1 MLRNIY
7 TKPLMDLITRITEI
21 FKKADEISDKK
32 AMNLARKKFIA
43 LFIIGLIDCRDV
55 CFKEIA
61 ASMPNRTSTD
71 SNLRRIQDFFANYRL
86 DYGQIA
92 LVLSLFLPKGPH
104 IYLSMDR
111 TNWRFGEK
119 EINFL
124 VVTAYCRGTGIPI
137 WFEPLP
143 EQDKGNS
150 SEHDR
155 MRVLKPLIDC
165 FAASHRIV
173 LTADREFIGEGW
185 IGYLLNKRVRFFI
198 RLRNNIHL
206 DCKGERKNAREW
218 LGSRQVCFLDGVS
231 IYGTSLS
238 VGIKKDKK
246 GEDPITVLTN
256 HFALTAVCT
265 YQRRWSIETFFQG
278 IKDRGFRLENTHL
291 KDDGRLRKLFAMVSL
306 TFVVCLWAGIWLDR
320 NLKKIRVKNHG
331 YKENSYF
338 RHGLD
343 KIREMV
349 RINQFGHI
357 FNKLMDCIKKVFD
370 DFVELNFN
378 IKKILM

>member
-1 MLRNIY
+1 
-7 TKPLMDLITRITEI
+7 MDLLTRITEI
-21 FKKADEISDKK
+21 FKKADKISDKH
-32 AMNLARKKFIA
+32 AVNLSRKKFIA
-43 LFIIGLIDCRDV
+43 LFIMGLIDCRDV
-55 CFKEIA
+55 CFKEVA
-61 ASMPNRTSTD
+61 ASMPNQTKTD
-71 SNLRRIQDFFANYRL
+71 SNLRRIQDFFANYQL
-86 DYGQIA
+86 DYGQMA
-92 LVLSLFLPKGPH
+92 LVLSLFLPKGH
-104 IYLSMDR
+104 QIYLSMDR

-124 VVTAYCRGTGIPI
+124 VITAYCRGTGIPL

-150 SEHDR
+150 SEYDR
-155 MRVLKPLIDC
+155 MRVLKPLIDL

-185 IGYLLNKRVRFFI
+185 IGYLLRKRVRFFI

-206 DCKGERKNAREW
+206 DRKGERKNAREW
-218 LGSRQVCFLDGVS
+218 LGNKRVCLLDDVS

-265 YQRRWSIETFFQG
+265 YQRRWSIETFFQS
-278 IKDRGFRLENTHL
+278 IKERGFRLENTHL
-291 KDDGRLRKLFAMVSL
+291 KHDARLRKLFAMVSL
-306 TFVVCLWAGIWLDR
+306 TFAVCLWTGIWLDQ

-338 RHGLD
+338 RHGID
-343 KIREMV
+343 KIREML
-349 RINQFGHI
+349 RIDHLSHI
-357 FNKLMDCIKKVFD
+357 FDELMYYIEKIFD
-370 DFVELNFN
+370 DVIELNFN

>member
-1 MLRNIY
+1 
-7 TKPLMDLITRITEI
+7 
-21 FKKADEISDKK
+21 
-32 AMNLARKKFIA
+32 MNLARKKFIA

-155 MRVLKPLIDC
+155 MRVLKPLIDF